1 MVNLKNH
8 RSEAGFSILNKLVIF
23 FGILVLIACFILG
36 AAAFYIAKTPI
47 HELKDS
53 IRILKNTMKILWVL
67 MVVMSILITI
77 VLFLTILR
85 LRPIKRKKELSYLST
100 LFNNTI
106 LKIGDSVKLFDTNT
120 AAVQQVGNELASDI
134 TETAS
139 TINQIQTL
147 AQAESIT
154 ETTEN

>member
-1 MVNLKNH
+1 MVNLKKH
-8 RSEAGFSILNKLVIF
+8 RSKTRFSILNKLVIF
-23 FGILVLIACFILG
+23 FGTLILIAGFTIGVAVL
-36 AAAFYIAKTPI
+36 YIAKTPI
-47 HELKDS
+47 HELTNTM
-53 IRILKNTMKILWVL
+53 RILCSL
-67 MVVMSILITI
+67 MVAASVLVTI
-77 VLFLTILR
+77 VMFFTTVKS
-85 LRPIKRKKELSYLST
+85 IKRKDKQSNFST

-120 AAVQQVGNELASDI
+120 AAVQQMGNKLVSDI
-134 TETAS
+134 KETAS

>member
-36 AAAFYIAKTPI
+36 AAALYIAKTPI
-47 HELKDS
+47 HELTSS

-67 MVVMSILITI
+67 MVVMSILVTI
-77 VLFLTILR
+77 VLTRTIVK
-85 LRPIKRKKELSYLST
+85 PIKRKNKLSNLST
-100 LFNNTI
+100 QFNNTI
-106 LKIGDSVKLFDTNT
+106 LKIGDSVKLFDKNT
-120 AAVQQVGNELASDI
+120 AAVQQMGNKLVSDI
-134 TETAS
+134 KETAS

>member
-1 MVNLKNH
+1 MVNLENH
-8 RSEAGFSILNKLVIF
+8 RSEASFSILNKLVIF
-23 FGILVLIACFILG
+23 FGTLILIAGFTMGVAVL
-36 AAAFYIAKTPI
+36 YIAKTPI
-47 HELKDS
+47 HELTNTM
-53 IRILKNTMKILWVL
+53 RILCSL
-67 MVVMSILITI
+67 MVAASVLVTI
-77 VLFLTILR
+77 VMFFTTVKS
-85 LRPIKRKKELSYLST
+85 IKRKDKQSNFST

-120 AAVQQVGNELASDI
+120 AAVQQMGNKLVSDI
-134 TETAS
+134 KETAS

>member
-23 FGILVLIACFILG
+23 FGTLILIAGFTMGVAVL
-36 AAAFYIAKTPI
+36 YIAKTPI
-47 HELKDS
+47 HELTNTM
-53 IRILKNTMKILWVL
+53 RILCSL
-67 MVVMSILITI
+67 MVAASVLVTI
-77 VLFLTILR
+77 VMFFTTVKS
-85 LRPIKRKKELSYLST
+85 IKRKDKQSNFST

-120 AAVQQVGNELASDI
+120 AAVQQMGNKLVSDI
-134 TETAS
+134 KETAS

>member
-1 MVNLKNH
+1 MVNLKDH
-8 RSEAGFSILNKLVIF
+8 RSEAGFSSLNKLVIF

-47 HELKDS
+47 HELTDS

-77 VLFLTILR
+77 VLSLTILR
-85 LRPIKRKKELSYLST
+85 LRPVKRKKELSYLSI

-120 AAVQQVGNELASDI
+120 AAVQQMGNELASDI

>member
-23 FGILVLIACFILG
+23 FGILVLIAGFILG
-36 AAAFYIAKTPI
+36 AEAFYIAKASV
-47 HELKDS
+47 HELADS
-53 IRILKNTMKILWVL
+53 IQTLKNAMRILWFL
-67 MVVMSILITI
+67 MVVVSIIITI
-77 VLFLTILR
+77 VLTRTIVK
-85 LRPIKRKKELSYLST
+85 PIKRKNKLSNLST
-100 LFNNTI
+100 QFNNTI
-106 LKIGDSVKLFDTNT
+106 LKIGDAVKLFDTNT
-120 AAVQQVGNELASDI
+120 AAVQQMGNKLVSDI
-134 TETAS
+134 KETAS

>member
-36 AAAFYIAKTPI
+36 AAALYIAKTPI
-47 HELKDS
+47 HELTSS

-67 MVVMSILITI
+67 MVVMSILATI
-77 VLFLTILR
+77 VLSLTILR
-85 LRPIKRKKELSYLST
+85 LRPIKRKQELSYLST
-100 LFNNTI
+100 HFNNTI
-106 LKIGDSVKLFDTNT
+106 LKIGDSVKLFDKNT
-120 AAVQQVGNELASDI
+120 AAVQQMGNKLVSDI
-134 TETAS
+134 KETAS

>member
-23 FGILVLIACFILG
+23 FGTLILIAGFTMGVAVL
-36 AAAFYIAKTPI
+36 YIAKTPI
-47 HELKDS
+47 HELTNTM
-53 IRILKNTMKILWVL
+53 RILCSL
-67 MVVMSILITI
+67 MVAASVLVTI
-77 VLFLTILR
+77 VMFFTTVKS
-85 LRPIKRKKELSYLST
+85 IKRKDKQSNFST

-120 AAVQQVGNELASDI
+120 AAVQQMGNKLVSDI
-134 TETAS
+134 KETAS
-139 TINQIQTL
+139 TINQIQTI
-147 AQAESIT
+147 AHMESIT